1 MSSPHI
7 AGSAALLFAL
17 HPDWT
22 PGQVKSALMTT
33 AKTAGV
39 VKEDGTT
46 PADPFDFG
54 AGRVNLNVAGNPG
67 LTFDESAGD
76 YAAARRS
83 TRSGGSTS
91 TLPSVNAPVM
101 PGRLTTSRM
110 AENVTYQHAHL
121 PRHHRRRRP
130 APRSPS
136 PRRSFTL
143 APGRRRIRLR
153 ITDLGPERGR
163 RPVLR
168 PDRPRQTRAAARRP
182 APAGGLLPHPGR
194 RDASTQTCDAGHHR
208 PGDGPARPA
217 RSPRQNNSLQ
227 DTDGRPRSTP
237 DQQPAS

>member
-54 AGRVNLNVAGNPG
+54 GGRVNLNVAGNPG

-76 YAAARRS
+76 YAAAAVDTARR
-83 TRSGGSTS
+83 GSTS
-91 TLPSVNAPVM
+91 TPPSVNAPVM
-101 PGRLTTSRM
+101 PGRITTSRV
-110 AENVTYQHAHL
+110 AENVTSSTLTYRVTTEA
-121 PRHHRRRRP
+121 P
-130 APRSPS
+130 AGAEITVTPS
-136 PRRSFTL
+136 SFTL
-143 APGRRRIRLR
+143 APGARIRLR
-153 ITDLGPERGR
+153 IRISAPSAAVGQYFGQINLEQPGP
-163 RPVLR
+163 
-168 PDRPRQTRAAARRP
+168 RARP

-194 RDASTQTCDAGHHR
+194 RDASPR
-208 PGDGPARPA
+208 PASRPPSPWRRAARPA
-217 RSPRQNNSLQ
+217 RSP
-227 DTDGRPRSTP
+227 PRTTRCRTP
-237 DQQPAS
+237 RRWLAAACPATWS